1 MNGQP
6 APLEY
11 APKPAW
17 HRRRWTRRVLWALGL
32 TVMIGVLGA
41 IGLRL
46 RVNVQRYLAQRA
58 CLLYAPAADQIV
70 YEEDPAVLQ
79 TLTGGQLNGPG
90 WATLSDGN
98 TNQILAYYAVPTAL
112 NAYWHMADLPVDR
125 AAAFVHGRDG
135 GAGERLIIVTIDSSG
150 RTESRMKYGGP
161 PLLAAQVVRPG
172 GTFSTPELLATT
184 PMKVDE
190 FKPAPRGALRL

>member
-1 MNGQP
+1 MNNLMNSEIE
-6 APLEY
+6 PLDY

-32 TVMIGVLGA
+32 VVMIGVLGVV
-41 IGLRL
+41 GLRL
-46 RVNVQRYLAQRA
+46 RVNVQRYMAQRA

-79 TLTGGQLNGPG
+79 TLTGGQLEGPG

-98 TNQILAYYAVPTAL
+98 TKQIMAYYSVPTAL

-125 AAAFVHGRDG
+125 AAAFVHERDA
-135 GAGERLIIVTIDSSG
+135 GAGSRLVIVAIDSSARSEMG
-150 RTESRMKYGGP
+150 
-161 PLLAAQVVRPG
+161 
-172 GTFSTPELLATT
+172 
-184 PMKVDE
+184 
-190 FKPAPRGALRL
+190 LRLRYGQRRINVPSAGLHLPRRVPSQPGAGATRRSQAP